1 MYTFDEARE
10 KYEKRLI
17 WSKRKQV
24 SKVAWNIREPGRENT
39 EKWKSSSSN
48 SQSKSLRSYNYYYII
63 GERMEDPSS
72 I

>member
-1 MYTFDEARE
+1 M
-10 KYEKRLI
+10 
-17 WSKRKQV
+17 